1 MGWGLQSTPGLS
13 WQMGKEY
20 GPVFTVFLGLQRVVV
35 LCGYQAVKEALVDQA
50 EEFSGRGQL
59 PAFSKDFNHHGIVFA
74 NGQRWQQL
82 RRFSLTTLRNF
93 GMGKRSIEERIQEE
107 AQCLVEE
114 LRKAEGMPFD
124 PTFLLSRAVSNVI
137 CSVVFG
143 NRFEY
148 SDEKFLRLNKL
159 ITERFRIASS
169 TEAALYNIFP
179 EIMEKIPGA
188 HHAGHRCSQQIIGF
202 IKERI
207 QMQQASLDPCAP
219 QNYIDCFLAKMEQ
232 EKHNPDSEFC
242 MENLVMATFNL
253 FFAGTE
259 TISTTLRFGF
269 LILMKHPQVQ
279 ATPAPL
285 AWLCQFCRLQC
296 QLVFAK
302 LLAKERGEGKP
313 IPEFQPNLVQ
323 WDGQQKQIAS
333 LLGKVLW
340 VADVPKQRFCSGR
353 MVGILFG
360 YHQAKFLRP
369 PALDSIT
376 EMPFSPSFPSLAMR
390 APHSGLPSLPLS
402 PLSLL
407 LCLLG
412 CSCQGTYVYPLLSTV
427 HYDAE
432 HHAGPEQ
439 FEPQRFLDSHGR
451 FKRADAF
458 MPFSAGKRL
467 CLGEGL
473 ARMELFLFLTTI
485 LQAFTLTSLVPLGEV
500 SIVPDASGVSRVPMR
515 YQLLVVPRQA

>member
-1 MGWGLQSTPGLS
+1 GWWDLGGRLS
-13 WQMGKEY
+13 PRTMGKEY

-114 LRKAEGMPFD
+114 LRKAEGTPFD

-137 CSVVFG
+137 CSIVFG

-159 ITERFRIASS
+159 ITERFCIASS

-207 QMQQASLDPCAP
+207 QVQQASLDPCAP
-219 QNYIDCFLAKMEQ
+219 QNYIDCFLAKMEKV

-279 ATPAPL
+279 E
-285 AWLCQFCRLQC
+285 
-296 QLVFAK
+296 K
-302 LLAKERGEGKP
+302 LHKEIDRVIGAGRWPSADDRRQMPYME
-313 IPEFQPNLVQ
+313 
-323 WDGQQKQIAS
+323 A
-333 LLGKVLW
+333 VLHEI
-340 VADVPKQRFCSGR
+340 QRFSD
-353 MVGILFG
+353 IL
-360 YHQAKFLRP
+360 P
-369 PALDSIT
+369 
-376 EMPFSPSFPSLAMR
+376 M
-390 APHSGLPSLPLS
+390 SLPHALTRDTHFRGYAI
-402 PLSLL
+402 PK
-407 LCLLG
+407 
-412 CSCQGTYVYPLLSTV
+412 GTYVYPLLSTV

-432 HHAGPEQ
+432 HHASPEQ
-439 FEPQRFLDSHGR
+439 FEPRRFLDSHGR
-451 FKRADAF
+451 FKTADAF

-485 LQAFTLTSLVPLGEV
+485 LQAFTLTSPVPLGEV

>member
-1 MGWGLQSTPGLS
+1 MDMPRLSTIELVPHSPLMLLLLLLLLLLLWVSFTLSGRKKGLKGPLPPGPTPLPILGNFLQLDRKNLVQSLME
-13 WQMGKEY
+13 MGKEY

-114 LRKAEGMPFD
+114 LRKAEGTPFD

-137 CSVVFG
+137 CSIVFG

-159 ITERFRIASS
+159 ITERFCIASS

-207 QMQQASLDPCAP
+207 QVQQASLDPCAP
-219 QNYIDCFLAKMEQ
+219 QNYIDCFLAKMEK

-279 ATPAPL
+279 E
-285 AWLCQFCRLQC
+285 
-296 QLVFAK
+296 K
-302 LLAKERGEGKP
+302 LHKEIDRVIGAGRWPSADDRRQMPYME
-313 IPEFQPNLVQ
+313 
-323 WDGQQKQIAS
+323 A
-333 LLGKVLW
+333 VLHEI
-340 VADVPKQRFCSGR
+340 QRFSD
-353 MVGILFG
+353 IL
-360 YHQAKFLRP
+360 P
-369 PALDSIT
+369 
-376 EMPFSPSFPSLAMR
+376 M
-390 APHSGLPSLPLS
+390 SLPHALTRDTHFRGYAI
-402 PLSLL
+402 PK
-407 LCLLG
+407 
-412 CSCQGTYVYPLLSTV
+412 GTYVYPLLSTV

-432 HHAGPEQ
+432 HHASPEQ
-439 FEPQRFLDSHGR
+439 FEPRRFLDSHGR
-451 FKRADAF
+451 FKTADAF

-485 LQAFTLTSLVPLGEV
+485 LQAFTLTSPVPLGEV

>member
-1 MGWGLQSTPGLS
+1 MPRLSEELVPHSPLLLLLPPGPTPLPILGNFLQLDRKNLVQSLMEVS
-13 WQMGKEY
+13 WY

-114 LRKAEGMPFD
+114 LRKAEGTPFD
-124 PTFLLSRAVSNVI
+124 PTFLLNHTVSNVI
-137 CSVVFG
+137 CSIVFG
-143 NRFEY
+143 KRFEY

-159 ITERFRIASS
+159 ITERFCVAS
-169 TEAALYNIFP
+169 
-179 EIMEKIPGA
+179 
-188 HHAGHRCSQQIIGF
+188 HRCSQQIIGF

-207 QMQQASLDPCAP
+207 QMQQASLDPH
-219 QNYIDCFLAKMEQ
+219 L

-279 ATPAPL
+279 
-285 AWLCQFCRLQC
+285 
-296 QLVFAK
+296 
-302 LLAKERGEGKP
+302 
-313 IPEFQPNLVQ
+313 
-323 WDGQQKQIAS
+323 GQGGRMIGAGRCPSADDRRQMPYMEA
-333 LLGKVLW
+333 VLHEI
-340 VADVPKQRFCSGR
+340 QRFSD
-353 MVGILFG
+353 IL
-360 YHQAKFLRP
+360 P
-369 PALDSIT
+369 
-376 EMPFSPSFPSLAMR
+376 M
-390 APHSGLPSLPLS
+390 SLPHALTQDTHFRGYAI
-402 PLSLL
+402 PK
-407 LCLLG
+407 
-412 CSCQGTYVYPLLSTV
+412 GTYIYPLLSTV

-432 HHAGPEQ
+432 HHASPEQ
-439 FEPQRFLDSHGR
+439 FEPRRFLDSHSR
-451 FKRADAF
+451 FKMADAF

-473 ARMELFLFLTTI
+473 ARMEL
-485 LQAFTLTSLVPLGEV
+485 
-500 SIVPDASGVSRVPMR
+500 IVPNASGVSRVPMR

>member
-1 MGWGLQSTPGLS
+1 NKTSIFILMNLSNLLLLWEEEGHERPPGPTPLPILGNFLQLDRKNLVQSLMEVS
-13 WQMGKEY
+13 WY

-114 LRKAEGMPFD
+114 LRKAEGTPFD
-124 PTFLLSRAVSNVI
+124 PTFLLNHTVSNVI
-137 CSVVFG
+137 CSIVFG
-143 NRFEY
+143 KRFEY

-159 ITERFRIASS
+159 ITERFCVASS
-169 TEAALYNIFP
+169 T
-179 EIMEKIPGA
+179 EIMEKIPGV

-207 QMQQASLDPCAP
+207 QMQQASLDPH
-219 QNYIDCFLAKMEQ
+219 L

-279 ATPAPL
+279 
-285 AWLCQFCRLQC
+285 
-296 QLVFAK
+296 
-302 LLAKERGEGKP
+302 
-313 IPEFQPNLVQ
+313 
-323 WDGQQKQIAS
+323 GQGGRMIGAGRCPSADDRRQMPYMEA
-333 LLGKVLW
+333 VLHEI
-340 VADVPKQRFCSGR
+340 QRFSD
-353 MVGILFG
+353 IL
-360 YHQAKFLRP
+360 P
-369 PALDSIT
+369 
-376 EMPFSPSFPSLAMR
+376 M
-390 APHSGLPSLPLS
+390 SLPHALTQDTHFRGYAI
-402 PLSLL
+402 PK
-407 LCLLG
+407 
-412 CSCQGTYVYPLLSTV
+412 GTYIYPLLSTV

-432 HHAGPEQ
+432 HHASPEQ
-439 FEPQRFLDSHGR
+439 FEPRRFLDSHSR
-451 FKRADAF
+451 FKMADAF

-473 ARMELFLFLTTI
+473 A
-485 LQAFTLTSLVPLGEV
+485 FTLTSLVLLGEV
-500 SIVPDASGVSRVPMR
+500 SIVPNASGVSRVPMR

>member
-1 MGWGLQSTPGLS
+1 PSS
-13 WQMGKEY
+13 WSGSWAGGTWEAACLLMKSFSWRRFPRVITVYPFQY

-114 LRKAEGMPFD
+114 LRKAEGTPFD
-124 PTFLLSRAVSNVI
+124 PTFLLNHTVSNVI
-137 CSVVFG
+137 CSIVFG
-143 NRFEY
+143 KRFEY

-159 ITERFRIASS
+159 ITERFCVASS
-169 TEAALYNIFP
+169 TEAVVRT
-179 EIMEKIPGA
+179 IMEKIPGV

-207 QMQQASLDPCAP
+207 QMQQASLDPH
-219 QNYIDCFLAKMEQ
+219 L

-279 ATPAPL
+279 GQGGRSSPSTA
-285 AWLCQFCRLQC
+285 
-296 QLVFAK
+296 
-302 LLAKERGEGKP
+302 RG
-313 IPEFQPNLVQ
+313 
-323 WDGQQKQIAS
+323 
-333 LLGKVLW
+333 LLGGGM
-340 VADVPKQRFCSGR
+340 ASGGGGLLFS
-353 MVGILFG
+353 VVHLASWELLVWEGGQSTALFG
-360 YHQAKFLRP
+360 PWL
-369 PALDSIT
+369 PAL
-376 EMPFSPSFPSLAMR
+376 
-390 APHSGLPSLPLS
+390 
-402 PLSLL
+402 
-407 LCLLG
+407 
-412 CSCQGTYVYPLLSTV
+412 
-427 HYDAE
+427 
-432 HHAGPEQ
+432 
-439 FEPQRFLDSHGR
+439 
-451 FKRADAF
+451 
-458 MPFSAGKRL
+458 
-467 CLGEGL
+467 
-473 ARMELFLFLTTI
+473 
-485 LQAFTLTSLVPLGEV
+485 
-500 SIVPDASGVSRVPMR
+500 
-515 YQLLVVPRQA
+515 